1 MLSEKD
7 NERLTRVGPG
17 TPMGNLMRRYWMPIA
32 ISSDIT
38 EKPVHRRLL
47 GEDLVVF
54 RTTTGK
60 VGVVQDRCS
69 HRRTQL
75 TVGIAEAD
83 GIRCGY
89 HGWKFALDGR
99 CLEQPPEPRM
109 IPRADITAYPAEEL
123 GGLIFAYLG
132 PKPAPLL
139 PRFDLFVMD
148 GVIRDIGWSH
158 YKFNWL
164 QAMEN
169 AVDPYHGEWLH
180 GHFMNSVRAREGK
193 SPVTHYAKKH
203 VKVGFD
209 AFEYGIIKRR
219 LLEGQS
225 EATEDAW
232 TIGHPLVFPNMVKIG
247 GGGFQQIQIRVPM
260 DDENIWHLWYT
271 IYKPDGQLPEQKTV
285 PGYQVPIEDE
295 HGEAI
300 LNFID
305 GQDAEAW
312 GRQGVIAD
320 RTREL
325 LGHADVGIAM
335 YRQMLKE
342 QIENV
347 EANRDP
353 LGVVRDAAR
362 NVVID
367 LPVERTKP
375 FSDNKTYIAG
385 ILNAQAVLYSPLN
398 GMLKDLFGVADTVR

>member
-132 PKPAPLL
+132 PKPVPLL

-260 DDENIWHLWYT
+260 DDVNIWHLWYT
-271 IYKPDGQLPEQKTV
+271 VYKPDGQLPEQNTV

-325 LGHADVGIAM
+325 LGHADVGVAM